1 MLYTGII
8 LHWFPFFV
16 VAERMLASDDLCL
29 DGAALTVLKA
39 TGRVNSDFPVSVETE
54 PAQVD
59 GEWTDERYQIESMPG
74 ARAVDADTTQPLAD
88 ADRTIL
94 VRGIAPTTEKEV
106 LRLFFQSKR
115 RSQGG
120 KIDNIVYTKSK
131 GEATI
136 TFQKREGI

>member
-1 MLYTGII
+1 MLYRGIT
-8 LHWFPFFV
+8 LRWFPFFV

-29 DGAALTVLKA
+29 EGATLTLLKA
-39 TGRVNSDFPVSVETE
+39 TRRAMSDFPVSVETE
-54 PAQVD
+54 PAPIA
-59 GEWTDERYQIESMPG
+59 GEWMDERHQTDTMPG
-74 ARAVDADTTQPLAD
+74 ARASDTDTTRPLPD
-88 ADRTIL
+88 ADRTVL
-94 VRGIAPTTEKEV
+94 VRGIALTTEKEV

-120 KIDNIVYTKSK
+120 KIDNVVYTKSK